1 MIVTNKEIVSA
12 AMTAVVS
19 SDGEITN
26 ILVSNGGSGYVGVA
40 NSVRLKFRNPP
51 EGGTLPE
58 VYGTVSA
65 AGTIT
70 SPFDIINAGAGYTHT
85 NIPEVIAPTE
95 NILTE
100 DIENISLVQGFSG
113 IITGITTTS
122 GVNGHGMAIKFFIE
136 YDQNISFT
144 DLSTLYPIYVS
155 ETTVGSGV
163 TSVNQNGTLNVSTGT
178 TYCDNIYEIHNIVD
192 LSLRAELTSNIHEDV
207 IDPTGISTFGDVVG
221 KFSWGRLSGITR
233 SETSPISI
241 DLSDYNVSSGL
252 SSFPSV
258 HRRSTGL
265 RNTGALEK
273 IFVS

>member
-1 MIVTNKEIVSA
+1 MVE
-12 AMTAVVS
+12 
-19 SDGEITN
+19 
-26 ILVSNGGSGYVGVA
+26 
-40 NSVRLKFRNPP
+40 KFRTPP
-51 EGGTLPE
+51 YGGTLPE

-70 SPFDIINAGAGYTHT
+70 SPFDITNAGAGYTNT

-100 DIENISLVQGFSG
+100 DIENISIVQGFSG
-113 IITGITTTS
+113 IITGITTTN
-122 GVNGHGMAIKFFIE
+122 GVNGHEMAIKFFVE

-144 DLSTLYPIYVS
+144 DLEIGYPIYVS

-163 TSVNQNGTLNVSTGT
+163 TSVSENGNLNVSTGT
-178 TYCDNIYEIHNIVD
+178 TYCDNIYEIHRITD
-192 LSLRAELTSNIHEDV
+192 LSLKAQLISNIHEDT
-207 IDPTGISTFGDVVG
+207 IDPTGINTSGDVVG

-233 SETSPISI
+233 SETSQISI
-241 DLSDYNVSSGL
+241 DLSDYEVSSGL
-252 SSFPSV
+252 TSFPSV

-265 RNTGALEK
+265 RNTGAIDK